1 MLWVYL
7 TLFAILNIYC
17 LIYFHQ
23 MNKELRKE
31 ITVTKEWCKN
41 IIEDLVER
49 EHKIDELL
57 LKVIADINDNK
68 VSSDVIGIMNS
79 DKMCEYHM
87 QVYND
92 MKDEQDRLTKR
103 IMDIKTEHSNMVSD
117 IKDKFE
123 QFPGE

>member
-31 ITVTKEWCKN
+31 IAVTKEWCKG
-41 IIEDLVER
+41 IIEDLVEK
-49 EHKIDELL
+49 EHAIDELL
-57 LKVIADINDNK
+57 LKVVVDINDNK
-68 VSSDVIGIMNS
+68 VSSDVNGIINS
-79 DKMCEYHM
+79 GKMCEYHM

-92 MKDEQDRLTKR
+92 MKAEQDRLTGK
-103 IMDIKTEHSNMVSD
+103 ILDIKKEHSNM
-117 IKDKFE
+117 ITEIRDKFE
-123 QFPGE
+123 DFPGE